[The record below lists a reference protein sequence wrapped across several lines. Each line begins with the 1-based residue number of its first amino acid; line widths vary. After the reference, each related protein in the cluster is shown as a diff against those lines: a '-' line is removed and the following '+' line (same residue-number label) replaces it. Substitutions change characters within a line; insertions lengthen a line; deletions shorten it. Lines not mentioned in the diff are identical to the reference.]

1 MLLKI
6 LTFFQLI
13 LLKIS
18 NFFFKLFLK
27 PNNYLWVIGVSET
40 AQNIYRIGKTINPS
54 ITVALSRRQRFYHL
68 KYDYELGFI
77 SNNFLRLL
85 IRFFYGPILLGY
97 LSNIATHF
105 FYISGV
111 GFLIDIKTE
120 YKFLKNKS
128 KKIVCMFIGSDIRS
142 PKLAKKYLKENDIDG
157 YINYQNIQREEFNE
171 EKFENK
177 VKELASI
184 TDKYADVIFNFRY
197 CQISYLKKTTYIWP
211 YSYDL
216 DHFNYNPKK
225 FEQISTIKIVHAPSN
240 PLSKGTPL
248 VRAAIKKLSLEGYNF
263 KYVELLGKSNSQVLD
278 ELQDTHIVLNQF
290 YTTDISLGLFAVEAM
305 ANHTALLMSYDPSL
319 INEYKIERDGFDSC
333 CFNTKYWEIYDN
345 LKFLFDNTHKIKIYA
360 DNGYYFCKKYF
371 TYEAAGDYYNSVFLK
386 EKIFEN

>member
-18 NFFFKLFLK
+18 NFIFKLFLK
-27 PNNYLWVIGVSET
+27 PNNHLWVIGVSET
-40 AQNIYRIGKTINPS
+40 AQNIYRIGKTLNPS
-54 ITVALSRRQRFYHL
+54 ITVALSRRQRFYHF

-77 SNNFLRLL
+77 SNNYLRLL
-85 IRFFYGPILLGY
+85 LRFFYGPILLGY

-111 GFLIDIKTE
+111 GFLIDIKKE

-142 PKLAKKYLKENDIDG
+142 PKLAKKYLKENNIDG

-211 YSYDL
+211 YSYDK

-319 INEYKIERDGFDSC
+319 INEYNIERDGFDSC

-345 LKFLFDNTHKIKIYA
+345 LKFLLDNKHEIKIYA

-371 TYEAAGDYYNSVFLK
+371 TYEAAENYYNSVFLK

>member
-18 NFFFKLFLK
+18 SFIFKLFSK

-54 ITVALSRRQRFYHL
+54 ITVALSRRQRFYHF

-77 SNNFLRLL
+77 SNNYLRLI

-111 GFLIDIKTE
+111 GFLIDIETD

-128 KKIVCMFIGSDIRS
+128 KKIVCMFVGSDIRS
-142 PKLAKKYLKENDIDG
+142 PKLARRYLEENDIDG
-157 YINYQNIQREEFNE
+157 YINYQNIQREKFNE
-171 EKFENK
+171 EKFDNK

-184 TDKYADVIFNFRY
+184 TDKYADVIFNFKH
-197 CQISYLKKTTYIWP
+197 CQISYLKKTTYFWP
-211 YSYDL
+211 YSYDK

-225 FEQISTIKIVHAPSN
+225 FEQLSTIKIVHAPSN
-240 PLSKGTPL
+240 PLFKGTPL
-248 VRAAIKKLSLEGYNF
+248 VRSAIKKLSLKGYNF

-278 ELQDTHIVLNQF
+278 ELQDAHIVLNQF
-290 YTTDISLGLFAVEAM
+290 YTTDINLGLFAVEAM
-305 ANHTALLMSYDPSL
+305 ANHTALLTSYDPSL
-319 INEYKIERDGFDSC
+319 INEYKIELDGFDSC

-345 LKFLFDNTHKIKIYA
+345 LKFLLDNTHEIKVYA
-360 DNGYYFCKKYF
+360 DNGYNFCKKYF
-371 TYEAAGDYYNSVFLK
+371 SYEITGNYYNSIFMK
-386 EKIFEN
+386 EKLFLN